1 MGVSMSLAE
10 ISLSE
15 APRHLKVT
23 GHRPAFGY
31 EPCEDV
37 GCSVLGHGVASSC
50 ERIACPACGCG
61 GTNLSELHIVDAA
74 TGRWLRCTCGHS
86 WVQGARPAYVL
97 TSAETAE
104 CTCPDDCECDHGN
117 D

>member
-1 MGVSMSLAE
+1 MSLAE
-10 ISLSE
+10 VSLSE

-31 EPCEDV
+31 EPCEDL
-37 GCSVLGHGVASSC
+37 GCSVLDDGVTSSC
-50 ERIACPACGCG
+50 GRIACPSCGCG
-61 GTNLSELHIVDAA
+61 GTNLAA
-74 TGRWLRCTCGHS
+74 MQLVGAPSGRRVRCSCGHS
-86 WVQGARPAYVL
+86 WLHGLPPAYVL

-117 D
+117 G

>member
-1 MGVSMSLAE
+1 MEVAMGQAE
-10 ISLSE
+10 VSLSE

-23 GHRPAFGY
+23 GHHPAFGY

-37 GCSVLGHGVASSC
+37 GCIVPGEGVASSC
-50 ERIACPACGCG
+50 GRIACPVCGLG
-61 GTNLSELHIVDAA
+61 GTNLSVMHIVDTA

-86 WVQGARPAYVL
+86 WVHGARPIYVL
-97 TSAETAE
+97 SRAETAE
-104 CTCPDDCECDHGN
+104 CNCPDDCECDHGN

>member
-1 MGVSMSLAE
+1 MSLAE
-10 ISLSE
+10 ISLR

-31 EPCEDV
+31 EPCEDP
-37 GCSVLGHGVASSC
+37 GCSVPGDGVASSC
-50 ERIACPACGCG
+50 GRVACPACGCG
-61 GTNLSELHIVDAA
+61 GTNLVRAELAGVAA
-74 TGRWLRCTCGHS
+74 ARSVTCSCGHS
-86 WVQGARPAYVL
+86 WLHGLPRVYVL
-97 TSAETAE
+97 TRAETAE

>member
-1 MGVSMSLAE
+1 MEVPMGVAE
-10 ISLSE
+10 VSFQE

-23 GHRPAFGY
+23 GHSPAFGY

-37 GCSVLGHGVASSC
+37 GCFVSGGGVASSC
-50 ERIACPACGCG
+50 GRTACPVCGCS
-61 GTNLSELHIVDAA
+61 GTNIAAIQALDAA
-74 TGRWLRCTCGHS
+74 GARRFRCTCGHS
-86 WVQGARPAYVL
+86 WLHGARPVYVL
-97 TSAETAE
+97 SRAETAE